1 METELQDKKHAKKKK
16 ERKKEKKN
24 ENDKKEISG
33 LAKRNSQRNYIQCY
47 TVPA

>member
-1 METELQDKKHAKKKK
+1 MQKK
-16 ERKKEKKN
+16 ERKKERKKN
-24 ENDKKEISG
+24 ENNKKEISG